1 MKVIIVGAGK
11 LGQKL
16 AESLVAENIDVI
28 LIDSNTN
35 LIDKINENL
44 DVLTVAASGVDI
56 NTLKEVDIKS
66 CDLLVACT
74 KEDETNTVICLL
86 AKKLGCKKTIARI
99 RNPEYM
105 EQLDFVK
112 TELGIDYIINPE
124 LETAK
129 VIEKYLLKNFS
140 FYTGD
145 FAKGK
150 VTMLDFNIG
159 HNEGFVGKKIESLRD
174 FDDFLIT
181 AVSRGGE
188 IIIPDGSTQLI
199 KNDIIHVIGKSTD
212 IERLDAKF
220 QEEIGIMRKQIER
233 VMILGGGKVS
243 FYLAKQLSQ
252 SDISVTI
259 LEEDKARCEVLDEK
273 LDNVLIIHG
282 DGTDIHLLEEENLKF
297 MDAFIGL
304 TGYDEQNLLMA
315 LMAKQA
321 GVSRVVAKISRE
333 NYIKIID
340 KLDID
345 AAFNPVYITASNI
358 LKYIRGGKVIS
369 VSLLLGGDGEV
380 TEIIVGEN
388 LSFTGKPLAELNLPK
403 GIIIGAIVRNGDV
416 IIPKGNSII
425 YPGDR
430 IIVFSL
436 TKDLPT
442 LKMFMKSGKG
452 GIFGELRNRV
462 KGTR

>member
-212 IERLDAKF
+212 IESLDAKF

-282 DGTDIHLLEEENLKF
+282 DGTDIHLLEEENLKS

-321 GVSRVVAKISRE
+321 GVSRAVAKISRE

-416 IIPKGNSII
+416 IIPKGSSII

>member
-159 HNEGFVGKKIESLRD
+159 HNEGFVGKKIEDLRD

-212 IERLDAKF
+212 IESLDAKF

-282 DGTDIHLLEEENLKF
+282 DGTDIHLLEEENLKS

-416 IIPKGNSII
+416 IIPKGSSII

>member
-99 RNPEYM
+99 SNPDYM

-282 DGTDIHLLEEENLKF
+282 DGTDIHLLEEENLKS

-321 GVSRVVAKISRE
+321 GVSRAVAKISRE

-416 IIPKGNSII
+416 IIPKGSSII

>member
-159 HNEGFVGKKIESLRD
+159 HNEGFVGKKIEDLRD

-212 IERLDAKF
+212 IESLDAKF

-416 IIPKGNSII
+416 IIPKGSSII

>member
-212 IERLDAKF
+212 IESLDAKF

-282 DGTDIHLLEEENLKF
+282 DGTDIHLLEEENLKS

-321 GVSRVVAKISRE
+321 GVSRAVAKISRE

-416 IIPKGNSII
+416 IIPKGSSII
-425 YPGDR
+425 YPGDK

-452 GIFGELRNRV
+452 GIFGELRDRV

>member
-1 MKVIIVGAGK
+1 
-11 LGQKL
+11 
-16 AESLVAENIDVI
+16 
-28 LIDSNTN
+28 
-35 LIDKINENL
+35 
-44 DVLTVAASGVDI
+44 
-56 NTLKEVDIKS
+56 
-66 CDLLVACT
+66 
-74 KEDETNTVICLL
+74 
-86 AKKLGCKKTIARI
+86 
-99 RNPEYM
+99 
-105 EQLDFVK
+105 
-112 TELGIDYIINPE
+112 
-124 LETAK
+124 
-129 VIEKYLLKNFS
+129 
-140 FYTGD
+140 
-145 FAKGK
+145 
-150 VTMLDFNIG
+150 
-159 HNEGFVGKKIESLRD
+159 
-174 FDDFLIT
+174 
-181 AVSRGGE
+181 
-188 IIIPDGSTQLI
+188 
-199 KNDIIHVIGKSTD
+199 
-212 IERLDAKF
+212 
-220 QEEIGIMRKQIER
+220 MRKQIER

>member
-282 DGTDIHLLEEENLKF
+282 DGTDIHLLEEENLKS

-321 GVSRVVAKISRE
+321 GVSRAVAKISRE

-416 IIPKGNSII
+416 IIPKGSSII

>member
-212 IERLDAKF
+212 IESLDAKF

-416 IIPKGNSII
+416 IIPKGSSII

>member
-16 AESLVAENIDVI
+16 AESLVTENINVI
-28 LIDSNTN
+28 LIDNNTS

-44 DVLTVAASGVDI
+44 DVLTVAASGI
-56 NTLKEVDIKS
+56 NIDTLKEIGVKN

-86 AKKLGCKKTIARI
+86 AKKLGCKKTVARI

-105 EQLDFVK
+105 QQLDFVK
-112 TELGIDYIINPE
+112 TELGIDYVINPE

-129 VIEKYLLKNFS
+129 VIEKYLSKNFS
-140 FYTGD
+140 FYIGD
-145 FAKGK
+145 FARGR

-159 HNEGFVGKKIESLRD
+159 HNEGFVGKKIKNLKD

-188 IIIPDGSTQLI
+188 IIIPNGSTQLV
-199 KNDIIHVIGKSTD
+199 KNDVIHVIGKSAN
-212 IERLDAKF
+212 IAKLDAKF
-220 QEEIGIMRKQIER
+220 QEEVGITRKQIER

-243 FYLAKQLSQ
+243 FYLAKQLAQ
-252 SDISVTI
+252 SNISVTI
-259 LEEDKARCEVLDEK
+259 LEEDKERCEVLDEK

-282 DGTDIHLLEEENLKF
+282 DGTDIHLLEEENLES
-297 MDAFIGL
+297 MDAFVGL

-321 GVSRVVAKISRE
+321 GVSRAVAKISKE
-333 NYIKIID
+333 SYIKIID

-345 AAFNPVYITASNI
+345 AAFNTVYITASKI

-380 TEIIVGEN
+380 TEIIVGED
-388 LSFTGKPLAELNLPK
+388 LPFTGKPLAELNLPK
-403 GIIIGAIVRNGDV
+403 GIIIGSIVRNGEV
-416 IIPKGNSII
+416 IIPKGSSII

-442 LKMFMKSGKG
+442 LKMFMKSNKG
-452 GIFGELRNRV
+452 GIFGELRDRV
-462 KGTR
+462 KGAR

>member
-212 IERLDAKF
+212 IESLDAKF

>member
-16 AESLVAENIDVI
+16 AESLVTENIDVI

-56 NTLKEVDIKS
+56 NTLKEVGIKN
-66 CDLLVACT
+66 CDLMVACT

-105 EQLDFVK
+105 QQLDFVK
-112 TELGIDYIINPE
+112 TELGIDYTINPE

-159 HNEGFVGKKIESLRD
+159 HNEGFVGKKLEDLRD

-181 AVSRGGE
+181 AVSRDGE

-212 IERLDAKF
+212 IESLDTKF
-220 QEEIGIMRKQIER
+220 QEEIGTMRKQIER

-252 SDISVTI
+252 SHISVTI

-273 LDNVLIIHG
+273 LDDVLIIHG
-282 DGTDIHLLEEENLKF
+282 DGTDIHLLEEENLEF
-297 MDAFIGL
+297 MDAFIGS

-321 GVSRVVAKISRE
+321 GVSRAIAKISRE

-340 KLDID
+340 KLGID

-388 LSFTGKPLAELNLPK
+388 LSFTGKPLSELNLPK
-403 GIIIGAIVRNGDV
+403 GIIIGAIVRNGNV
-416 IIPKGNSII
+416 IIPKGSSVI

-442 LKMFMKSGKG
+442 LKMFMKSNKG